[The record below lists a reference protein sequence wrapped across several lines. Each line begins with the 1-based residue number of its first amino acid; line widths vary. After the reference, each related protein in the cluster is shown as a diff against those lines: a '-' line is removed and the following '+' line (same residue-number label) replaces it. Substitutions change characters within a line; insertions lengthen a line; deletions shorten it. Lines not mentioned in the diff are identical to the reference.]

1 MFTRQVW
8 GIELGRSAVKAVL
21 ATTSG
26 RRVKVLD
33 AAIVPLEGDPPAEG
47 VSHARDPRLWEAMRR
62 LQSECRIKRTPVC
75 LTIPP
80 QSILVRD
87 LEVACVGR
95 KKMEEMVAFEAANEI
110 PFVLDEV
117 AWDYCLFPH
126 KSGSATRTGLLLAVK
141 KNIITAYLRGIAA
154 LDVAAVDVVTMAPL
168 ALLNFVRLELAHL
181 GCVLMADVGASGTN
195 LIILDP
201 RRFWMRSL
209 GGGGDDMTHILSTQ
223 FQLDRDA
230 AEVAKLNLASS
241 PHAARIIGAVRPAM
255 DDLVREVHTNV
266 SYLETSEGL
275 PTLDVAC
282 AVGGGARLPGLKKLL
297 TRSLRKEV
305 RGIRKLHRVALS
317 PSADADFIQDNMDRL
332 AVALGAAITGLKRDP
347 DDVSFLPKSHE
358 QAARLSRSRNRILCA
373 GLGVWLVLLTLL
385 GFGILRQKKLS
396 EAETVFGSVARL
408 QKANKDRLRGAQSK
422 QKALQEE
429 MDYLLAVG
437 PGKNQVVEVLDS
449 VLTAFAK
456 ISGGVRFRIESFD
469 SQEVEVERPPRH
481 PGLLRVEIK
490 LFYETTG
497 DDDTAVDVLTAN
509 LLNPLR
515 ESLSPVLLAVK
526 GKLAKGSNTVA
537 ALKGSDVLKQKGAPP
552 FTPSDLLILKPGDW
566 LTPVLPDGDAAVPEG
581 WEWYRIKSAEGGK
594 IVLTRPFEGQ
604 STNEVDMRIV
614 RIDMTKLNVTEQKMT
629 LLIELP
635 RRRPVKTADLI
646 SVE

>member
-33 AAIVPLEGDPPAEG
+33 AAIIPLEGEPPAEG
-47 VSHARDPRLWEAMRR
+47 VSHARDPRLWDALRR

-126 KSGSATRTGLLLAVK
+126 KSGDPTRKGLLLAVK
-141 KNIITAYLRGIAA
+141 KNIIAAYLRGISE
-154 LDVAAVDVVTMAPL
+154 LDVSAVDVVTMAPL

-181 GCVLMADVGASGTN
+181 GCALVADVGAAGTN
-195 LIILDP
+195 LIIVDP

-209 GGGGDDMTHILSTQ
+209 GGGGDDMTHILASQ
-223 FQLDRDA
+223 FDLDTDE
-230 AEVAKLNLASS
+230 AEAAKLNLASS
-241 PHAARIIGAVRPAM
+241 AHAAQLIGAVRPAM

-266 SYLETSEGL
+266 GYLEGSEGL
-275 PTLDVAC
+275 PKLDVAC

-305 RGIRKLHRVALS
+305 RGIRKLHRVAVS
-317 PSADADFIQDNMDRL
+317 PSADVDFIRNNMDRL

-347 DDVSFLPKSHE
+347 DDVSFLPKSRE

-373 GLGVWLVLLTLL
+373 GLGVWLVLLTLM
-385 GFGILRQKKLS
+385 GFGILRQNKLS
-396 EAETVFGSVARL
+396 EAETAFKLVANR
-408 QKANKDRLRGAQSK
+408 QKENRDDVRVALDT

-429 MDYLLAVG
+429 MDYLLAVA
-437 PGKNQVVEVLDS
+437 PGKNQIVEVLDS

-456 ISGGVRFRIESFD
+456 ISGRVQFRIESFE
-469 SQEVEVERPPRH
+469 SKEIEEGLPPRH
-481 PGLLRVEIK
+481 PGLLHVEVNVV
-490 LFYETTG
+490 YETGGT
-497 DDDTAVDVLTAN
+497 DVSPIDVLETS
-509 LLNPLR
+509 LLAPLR
-515 ESLSPVLLAVK
+515 KKLKPALLAVTAK
-526 GKLAKGSNTVA
+526 LEQGKDTVTV
-537 ALKGSDVLKQKGAPP
+537 LKGSEALVQHGDAPY
-552 FTPSDLLILKPGDW
+552 TQTDMLLVKPGDW
-566 LTPVLPDGDAAVPEG
+566 LMPVLPGGGAVPEG
-581 WEWYRIKSAEGGK
+581 WGWYKVKEAKGTK
-594 IVLTRPFEGQ
+594 ITLTRPFEGQ
-604 STNEVDMRIV
+604 STNEVDVRIV
-614 RIDMTKLNVTEQKMT
+614 RIDMTRFNRTDQT
-629 LLIELP
+629 LILRFILP
-635 RRRPVKTADLI
+635 RKRPVEADDLT
-646 SVE
+646 E